1 MPVESAPDAKA
12 VTEAEGVEQATREG
26 LSSSNI
32 VSTRDKQPSTTRRK
46 QNALGRPLLLFPVKD
61 AVKSNDLEDNKTID
75 NCFKPLSS
83 IHHLCEHLDKQV
95 SQALQSLIIKL
106 MPQMQRSAQQSRS
119 QPKGV
124 HRHHC
129 MCFVA
134 DSVTYDACSAVAFA
148 ASTLEKCNACCAKLV
163 LYKSLHPLL

>member
-12 VTEAEGVEQATREG
+12 VTEAEDVEQATREG

-75 NCFKPLSS
+75 QLPQGPVINSS
-83 IHHLCEHLDKQV
+83 FMRMDTRFRRPCR
-95 SQALQSLIIKL
+95 A
-106 MPQMQRSAQQSRS
+106 
-119 QPKGV
+119 
-124 HRHHC
+124 
-129 MCFVA
+129 
-134 DSVTYDACSAVAFA
+134 
-148 ASTLEKCNACCAKLV
+148 
-163 LYKSLHPLL
+163 

>member
-1 MPVESAPDAKA
+1 MLSRPRVRVSPSATLSALERQTTVNYKTQAKCA
-12 VTEAEGVEQATREG
+12 
-26 LSSSNI
+26 
-32 VSTRDKQPSTTRRK
+32 RK
-46 QNALGRPLLLFPVKD
+46 AASVFPVKD

>member
-119 QPKGV
+119 QPKGGCASDRPYTL
-124 HRHHC
+124 HNSRH
-129 MCFVA
+129 
-134 DSVTYDACSAVAFA
+134 SQ
-148 ASTLEKCNACCAKLV
+148 KCWLD
-163 LYKSLHPLL
+163 YSQ